1 MRMLNRQVARRFRP
15 QFSQGC
21 PFRQGGG
28 WRKRLAISFRAPQLS
43 SVAQGVENDPLRT
56 RQVQLVWSEKAQ
68 QPSRI
73 SHGANGL
80 GERTPQLHDATAA
93 AAAVVAVPSK
103 QLDQEGAVAL
113 MRRIKAAR
121 SWQQLQSIVDESLP
135 CMNHVHVSAVMTHMA
150 QLHVSSSS
158 SSSGDLDRIKGGH
171 QGSRTASDN
180 LRDGSFY
187 GDRRQHLETEV
198 GTNPLGSAATIT
210 DYQPSSRHQEH
221 IRQLPDPGPCL
232 LTPEASEHLHWGRF
246 PLPPCAPLGHAA
258 ADGWLRP
265 SASRYQDAL
274 ADSSGQGS
282 LLLPQPPHRCDQHH
296 FYQHRVTDARTVF
309 LQRLERAVAV
319 HLPEFKG
326 RQLANT
332 LWAVAKLGYRP
343 SERWLEVLLMR
354 ASAQMHTFNPQHLAN
369 TLYALMLLRYMP
381 PPAWLE
387 SFYATAGQRL
397 HGFGPGELSHLCY
410 AAGKL
415 GLQPGLQLL
424 GGVLHHSM
432 LHMQYYDA
440 RELALLLYGVVHMG
454 ARLHADWLR
463 VYRRRMMEL
472 VIGSGALSARL
483 MERLAGQLSQRDL
496 AQLAMLQLAQSKDQ
510 LLHSHQQMPHTT
522 HLSIQQRE
530 DKQQR
535 QIELTAQLRHSMNF
549 SMPTVGERSTS
560 LDLNG
565 PGPSSPLRAAWV
577 ASYLPTVLCSLAEI
591 GYRPPPVFMSTML
604 AAVGS
609 CAAHLTPVGLT
620 TVLLSLAKMRYRPHP
635 ALFRRVW
642 KLLIDRLDSLDT
654 QQCTIAVWTCATLG
668 CTAPRRDVAAILM
681 NAAARLPEHS
691 NGELVQLL
699 EAVSCLGF
707 KPTTSWL
714 ELLESDLYNRLP
726 RMRPRQVA
734 GLLLPLAGLRHKPHR
749 LWMARWAEALCGGLP
764 ELGLRQMA
772 MAVYGAARLG
782 FRPPSRL
789 CAELLAATAAGMAA
803 TAIAVDVP
811 PADAMQQQERVGM
824 QDAPEHNLRR
834 IRPTWVRRQGDRS
847 SGRLPETL
855 SRLLWALAV
864 LDMAPDEV
872 WMSGYMFCLRHVHG
886 DLSPQ
891 ERGQVAWAL
900 ARLQYQPGTEWAE
913 ELSLW
918 QAQQRPVQQQRS
930 ISQADA
936 EGPIAQGGDTAGATV
951 DKAVN
956 TTAAVVV
963 DAQAAELRHEVA
975 DNGNG
980 GARHPAVPA
989 PAGPSCALTPEDMQ
1003 LTADMGRTS
1012 VASGSGRVIT
1022 AVGFPV
1028 VHSPEDTIV
1037 GVSDSNGTAGM
1048 DPNTFVL
1055 QGLQEWA
1062 ARQLGEPVADH
1073 RLRHA
1078 VERAL

>member
-1 MRMLNRQVARRFRP
+1 MRMLDRQAARRFRP
-15 QFSQGC
+15 QFSQAC
-21 PFRQGGG
+21 PYRQRGSR
-28 WRKRLAISFRAPQLS
+28 RKPPQRFAISSRAPQFS
-43 SVAQGVENDPLRT
+43 SVAQGVENGPLRI
-56 RQVQLVWSEKAQ
+56 RQQVQLVWSEKPQ
-68 QPSRI
+68 QPSQAP
-73 SHGANGL
+73 HGADGL
-80 GERTPQLHDATAA
+80 RERTPQLHDATAA
-93 AAAVVAVPSK
+93 AAAVVTVPSK
-103 QLDQEGAVAL
+103 LLDREGAVAL
-113 MRRIKAAR
+113 MRRIKSAR

-158 SSSGDLDRIKGGH
+158 SSGSGGVHRTNGVH
-171 QGSRTASDN
+171 HGSSTASDN
-180 LRDGSFY
+180 LRNESSY
-187 GDRRQHLETEV
+187 GDHRQHLENEA
-198 GTNPLGSAATIT
+198 GTYPIGSAATIV
-210 DYQPSSRHQEH
+210 DHQPSSRPQEN
-221 IRQLPDPGPCL
+221 ISQLPDPGSCL
-232 LTPEASEHLHWGRF
+232 LTPKASEHLHWGPF
-246 PLPPCAPLGHAA
+246 PLPLYAPLGHAA
-258 ADGWLRP
+258 ANGWLRP
-265 SASRYQDAL
+265 SASHHRDAL

-282 LLLPQPPHRCDQHH
+282 MLLSQPPHRSE
-296 FYQHRVTDARTVF
+296 QHRVTDARTVF

-332 LWAVAKLGYRP
+332 LWAVAKLGYKP

-387 SFYATAGQRL
+387 SFYATASQRL
-397 HGFGPGELSHLCY
+397 HSFGPGELSHLCY

-415 GLQPGLQLL
+415 GLQPGHQLL

-463 VYRRRMMEL
+463 VYRRRVMEL
-472 VIGSGALSARL
+472 VIGSGALSGRL

-496 AQLAMLQLAQSKDQ
+496 AQLATLQLAQSKDQ
-510 LLHSHQQMPHTT
+510 LQYSHQQMPHTT

-530 DKQQR
+530 HKQQT
-535 QIELTAQLRHSMNF
+535 QTGLAAELQHCMDF
-549 SMPTVGERSTS
+549 SMPNVTERSTS
-560 LDLNG
+560 LNLNA
-565 PGPSSPLRAAWV
+565 PGPSSSLRAAWV

-591 GYRPPPVFMSTML
+591 GYRPPPVFMSMVL

-609 CAAHLTPVGLT
+609 CAGHLTPVGLT
-620 TVLLSLAKMRYRPHP
+620 TVLLSLANMRYRPHP

-642 KLLIDRLDSLDT
+642 KLLIDSLDSLDT
-654 QQCTIAVWTCATLG
+654 QQYTIALWTCATLG
-668 CTAPRRDVAAILM
+668 CTAPRRDVAVILM
-681 NAAARLPEHS
+681 NAAVRLPEHS
-691 NGELVQLL
+691 DGELVQLL

-726 RMRPRQVA
+726 RMRPREVA

-772 MAVYGAARLG
+772 VAVYGAARLG

-803 TAIAVDVP
+803 TAIALEVS
-811 PADAMQQQERVGM
+811 PADAVQQQERVRG
-824 QDAPEHNLRR
+824 QEAPGHNLRR
-834 IRPTWVRRQGDRS
+834 IRPTWVRKQGDRS

-855 SRLLWALAV
+855 SRLLWALAI
-864 LDMAPDEV
+864 LDMAPDEL
-872 WMSGYMFCLRHVHG
+872 WMSSYMVCLRLVHG

-900 ARLQYQPGTEWAE
+900 ARLQYQPGPEWAE
-913 ELSLW
+913 ELALW
-918 QAQQRPVQQQRS
+918 QAQQRQVQQRWS
-930 ISQADA
+930 SSQADA
-936 EGPIAQGGDTAGATV
+936 MGPIAQGGDTAGASI

-963 DAQAAELRHEVA
+963 DAQAADLRHEMA
-975 DNGNG
+975 CNNGKG
-980 GARHPAVPA
+980 GARQPAVPA
-989 PAGPSCALTPEDMQ
+989 PAGPSPGDLQ
-1003 LTADMGRTS
+1003 LAADSGRTS
-1012 VASGSGRVIT
+1012 VALGSSRVIT
-1022 AVGFPV
+1022 TVGLAVL
-1028 VHSPEDTIV
+1028 HSPEDRV
-1037 GVSDSNGTAGM
+1037 LGGRDSNGTAGM
-1048 DPNTFVL
+1048 DSNTCVL

-1062 ARQLGEPVADH
+1062 ARQLGEPDADH
-1073 RLRHA
+1073 RFRHA
-1078 VERAL
+1078 VRPAL